1 MNYKELLNS
10 KKTNLVGAVSGG
22 LDSCTITSWLK
33 EKGFNL
39 KCLTVDLGQPDEEN
53 IEAVADR
60 MKACGAT
67 EALIVNGLD
76 KLAQFGLKVIQSQA
90 KYEGGYWNTTG
101 IARPVTVACML
112 DHFKSF
118 DSSYLFHGA
127 TGRGNDQV
135 RFELAT
141 KMLNPDI
148 NVYAPW
154 RDHYFLSDFPGRA
167 EMIDYCELKKLPIKP
182 KSESRYSTDANL
194 LGLTHEAGDLE
205 DIEQSP
211 YDFVEPGMGKW
222 PWDTKLK
229 QEIISITWENGT
241 PTHINGESYS
251 LVNIFKMLNE
261 IGGNHGIG
269 IGIHAVENRFLGIKS
284 RGIYESPSMELLGEC
299 YEFLLQLVL
308 DRRMR
313 NYFDELSSTISRQ
326 IYEGFWFD
334 TTTNIALNSLSKI
347 SNMIS
352 GTVVLRL
359 FRGKVYFEKIDD
371 LSNVDKSLYTD
382 DSSMENL
389 GEFNHEDSQGFLN
402 ILGLNA
408 KNLGIKHNSNN
419 ITD

>member
-67 EALIVNGLD
+67 EAFIVNGLD

-112 DHFKSF
+112 DHFESF

-284 RGIYESPSMELLGEC
+284 RGIYESPSMELLGES
-299 YEFLLQLVL
+299 YEFLLLLVL

-313 NYFDELSSTISRQ
+313 NYFDELSSEEIMNERKNKFLKIGRNDGFMTSTEDLGRLTIKKNHLYQ
-326 IYEGFWFD
+326 IFK
-334 TTTNIALNSLSKI
+334 SK
-347 SNMIS
+347 
-352 GTVVLRL
+352 
-359 FRGKVYFEKIDD
+359 KI
-371 LSNVDKSLYTD
+371 LLAIIGG
-382 DSSMENL
+382 L
-389 GEFNHEDSQGFLN
+389 
-402 ILGLNA
+402 ILVASIL
-408 KNLGIKHNSNN
+408 LLI
-419 ITD
+419 

>member
-112 DHFKSF
+112 DHFESF

-222 PWDTKLK
+222 PWDTTLK
-229 QEIISITWENGT
+229 QDIISITWKNGT

-261 IGGNHGIG
+261 TGGNHGIG

-284 RGIYESPSMELLGEC
+284 RGIYESPAMELLGES

-334 TTTNIALNSLSKI
+334 TTTNIALSSLSKI

-371 LSNVDKSLYTD
+371 LNNVDKSLYTD

-419 ITD
+419 IKD